1 MSSRSM
7 KYHSL
12 PSLSDLKAYQQG
24 KLSSEERSWID
35 SVIDRNPLVAE
46 VLKNAESTDSA
57 AVQRVSVS
65 VTDRI
70 AKTYIPSRGFWSK
83 YAGWIGLSS
92 IAFTLGSIYFLN
104 PESISPKYALE
115 QSSLNIKQSGK
126 SNGVNLVSN
135 DNIDLNKGSINDT
148 EYSNPDADEPSK
160 NTNEQNEILAINP
173 DDKNV
178 IGLNPKSNS
187 GMITTTTL
195 EFDEKEKNN
204 KSEPDNTRTFESNES
219 NEKTGTVLLALNSVN
234 ILSKLN
240 PDDFNTRETSSGGG
254 NPLGR
259 SETKRQNNASYSM
272 QDLPSYP
279 GGDQALINYFKGKL
293 RPIEIPAKADQF
305 DRSVMIE
312 LEVNSR
318 GKLKDYQIFGNLH
331 PTHQKQLEDA
341 IKELPQFEKG
351 NGEKVK
357 YSLAISF

>member
-1 MSSRSM
+1 M

-24 KLSSEERSWID
+24 KLSSDERSWID

-46 VLKNAESTDSA
+46 VFKNAENTNSA
-57 AVQRVSVS
+57 SVQRVSAS

-70 AKTYIPSRGFWSK
+70 AKTYTPNRGFWSK

-92 IAFTLGSIYFLN
+92 IAMILGSVYFLN
-104 PESISPKYALE
+104 TENISPKYSLE
-115 QSSLNIKQSGK
+115 QSNLNIKQSGK
-126 SNGVNLVSN
+126 SNEVSLIS
-135 DNIDLNKGSINDT
+135 DEHIERKEGLTNDT
-148 EYSNPDADEPSK
+148 EYSNSDAEEPSG
-160 NTNEQNEILAINP
+160 NSIEQNESLASNSANIG
-173 DDKNV
+173 V
-178 IGLNPKSNS
+178 SGLNPKLNS
-187 GMITTTTL
+187 EISTPLTL

-204 KSEPDNTRTFESNES
+204 KTEPDNTRTFDNNES

-272 QDLPSYP
+272 EDLPSYP

-293 RPIEIPAKADQF
+293 RPIEIPAKVDQF

>member
-1 MSSRSM
+1 M

-24 KLSSEERSWID
+24 KLSSDERSWID

-46 VLKNAESTDSA
+46 VFKNAESTNSA
-57 AVQRVSVS
+57 AVQRVSTS

-70 AKTYIPSRGFWSK
+70 AKTYIPNRGFWSK

-92 IAFTLGSIYFLN
+92 IAIILGSIYFLN
-104 PESISPKYALE
+104 SENISPKYALE
-115 QSSLNIKQSGK
+115 KSSLHIEQPEK
-126 SNGVNLVSN
+126 SNGV
-135 DNIDLNKGSINDT
+135 DLISGDYAERKEGLNNDT
-148 EYSNPDADEPSK
+148 EYSNSEIDGPSE
-160 NTNEQNEILAINP
+160 NAIGQNAILASNF
-173 DDKNV
+173 DNTGV
-178 IGLNPKSNS
+178 NGLNPKSNS
-187 GMITTTTL
+187 EMTTSSTL
-195 EFDEKEKNN
+195 EFDEKEINN
-204 KSEPDNTRTFESNES
+204 TEPDNTRTFENNES

-240 PDDFNTRETSSGGG
+240 PDDFNTRETNSGGG

-351 NGEKVK
+351 KGEKVK